1 MNSVKTRSAGARG
14 KGKRAQSKQSTEKS
28 SKKRGAQPRARE
40 QAPKDIRES
49 SKKAPSKLDSGHA
62 KRLLRAMEQELARQI
77 RGLRQPGE
85 PPPFFLS
92 YLLHAKEGLSV
103 WGRYGSVFR
112 SEPQRDTDLYAEV
125 RVGSHRLDN
134 TIDGGITSDPSQ
146 RQSLNWVEGPE
157 DLDPDVLRYALWKL
171 TQHKYDEALQEYY
184 EKKKI
189 LVEQQ
194 LPGGGK
200 SFSTEPVLEHF
211 DTVKPVVFP
220 KARWERFVREAGAL
234 FRAHRTMLDPYVQIR
249 GLNKVRIFAN
259 SEGTRFICQDTYY
272 EMSLQ
277 AWLLGDDGVHLET
290 TRTFYGRDPHALPT
304 LKQVAKAIDEM
315 ARELKDLEGSKPLDP
330 YAGPA
335 LLSGFASGLIFH
347 EAIGHRLE
355 GERMGS
361 RSEGHTFAS
370 KIGQRILPVEVDIV
384 DDPTLTEYA
393 GKALHGSYK
402 VDDEGVRA
410 QPVVLVKDGVLK
422 NFLMSRQLVEGFK
435 QSNGHGRHE
444 RFQDPMARMANLI
457 VNAREPKSW
466 DELKRILCEETLRR
480 GLPYGIIIRGV
491 SAGETRTDQYD
502 FQAFKG
508 IPTAVYTVDPK
519 TGKETRVRDVAF
531 IGTPLAVIQRILGFG
546 DQPDVDNSYC
556 YAESGA
562 VPVATVAPAMLVGEL
577 ELQRA
582 STRRYRPTR
591 LPMPPLRK

>member
-1 MNSVKTRSAGARG
+1 MTTVRS
-14 KGKRAQSKQSTEKS
+14 KSKSTSKSKRAPGRASPESK
-28 SKKRGAQPRARE
+28 R
-40 QAPKDIRES
+40 
-49 SKKAPSKLDSGHA
+49 SKKARAKQGDKQTRAVPVKGPRQLDSTHS
-62 KRLLRAMEQELARQI
+62 KRLLRAMEQELTRQI
-77 RGLRQPGE
+77 GGLKQPGE
-85 PPPFFLS
+85 PSPFFLP

-157 DLDPDVLRYALWKL
+157 DLDPEVLRYALWKL

-194 LPGGGK
+194 LPASSK
-200 SFSTEPVLEHF
+200 SFSSEPVLKHF
-211 DTVKPVVFP
+211 DAVKPVVFP
-220 KARWERFVREAGAL
+220 KARWERFVREASGL
-234 FRAHRTMLDPYVQIR
+234 FRAYRYMLDPYVQIR
-249 GLNKVRIFAN
+249 GLNKLRIFAN

-290 TRTFYGRDPHALPT
+290 TRTFYGRDPNALPT
-304 LKQVAKAIDEM
+304 LKQVAKAVDEM
-315 ARELKDLEGSKPLDP
+315 AHELRDLKSSKPLDP

-355 GERMGS
+355 GERMSS

-370 KIGQRILPVEVDIV
+370 KIGQRILPVEVDII

-393 GKALHGSYK
+393 GKSLHGAYR

-410 QPVVLVKDGVLK
+410 QPAELVKDGVLK
-422 NFLMSRQLVEGFK
+422 NFLMSRQLVDGFK

-457 VNAREPKSW
+457 VSAREPKTW
-466 DELKRILCEETLRR
+466 EELKRMLCEETLKR

-508 IPTAVYTVDPK
+508 VPTAVYTVDPK
-519 TGKETRVRDVAF
+519 TGKETRVRDVSF

-546 DQPDVDNSYC
+546 DKPDVGNSYC

-562 VPVATVAPAMLVGEL
+562 VPVATVAPPMLVGEL

-582 STRRYRPTR
+582 STRRYRPAR
-591 LPMPPLRK
+591 LAMPPMRNK

>member
-1 MNSVKTRSAGARG
+1 MTTGRTKSKKARSKPAA
-14 KGKRAQSKQSTEKS
+14 EKP
-28 SKKRGAQPRARE
+28 SKKRTTTRASKPTTSLRTKGPR
-40 QAPKDIRES
+40 Q
-49 SKKAPSKLDSGHA
+49 LDSTHA
-62 KRLLRAMEQELARQI
+62 KRLLRAMEQEISRQM
-77 RGLRQPGE
+77 RGLRHAGE
-85 PPPFFLS
+85 PSPFFLS

-112 SEPQRDTDLYAEV
+112 SEPARDTDIYAEV

-146 RQSLNWVEGPE
+146 RQSVNWVEGPE
-157 DLDPDVLRYALWKL
+157 DLDPEVLRYALWKL

-189 LVEQQ
+189 LVEQK
-194 LPGGGK
+194 LPSGGK
-200 SFSTEPVLEHF
+200 SFSSEPMLKHF
-211 DTVKPVVFP
+211 EAVKPVVFP
-220 KARWERFVREAGAL
+220 KARWERFVREASGL
-234 FRAHRTMLDPYVQIR
+234 FRSYRYMLDPYVQVR
-249 GLNKVRIFAN
+249 GLNKIRIFAN
-259 SEGTRFICQDTYY
+259 SEGTRFICQDTFY

-277 AWLLGDDGVHLET
+277 AWLLGNDGVHLET
-290 TRTFYGRDPHALPT
+290 TRTFYGRDPNALPT
-304 LKQVAKAIDEM
+304 LKQVARAVDEM
-315 ARELKDLEGSKPLDP
+315 AHELRDLKSSKPLDP

-393 GKALHGSYK
+393 GKPLHGAYR

-410 QPVVLVKDGVLK
+410 QPAELVKEGVLK

-457 VNAREPKSW
+457 VSARDAKTWE
-466 DELKRILCEETLRR
+466 ELKRMLCEETLRR
-480 GLPYGIIIRGV
+480 NLPYGIIIRGV

-508 IPTAVYTVDPK
+508 VPTAVYTVDPK
-519 TGKETRVRDVAF
+519 TGKETRVRDVTF

-546 DQPDVDNSYC
+546 DKPDVDNSYC

-562 VPVATVAPAMLVGEL
+562 VPVATVAPPLLVGEL

-582 STRRYRPTR
+582 STRRYRPAR
-591 LPMPPLRK
+591 LAMPPMRK

>member
-1 MNSVKTRSAGARG
+1 MSTAQRKKKTTQRIPSASSPKARSA
-14 KGKRAQSKQSTEKS
+14 
-28 SKKRGAQPRARE
+28 SKKQRSSA
-40 QAPKDIRES
+40 APKAKKAA
-49 SKKAPSKLDSGHA
+49 KKAPKLPKVGPRQLDLAHS
-62 KRLLRAMEQELARQI
+62 RTLLKAMEQELTRQMA
-77 RGLRQPGE
+77 GLRQPGE
-85 PPPFFLS
+85 PNPFFMS

-125 RVGSHRLDN
+125 RVGSPRLDN
-134 TIDGGITSDPSQ
+134 TIDGGITADPTQ

-157 DLDPDVLRYALWKL
+157 DLDPEVLRYALWKL

-189 LVEQQ
+189 LVEQK
-194 LPGGGK
+194 LPSGSR
-200 SFSTEPVLEHF
+200 SFSSEPVLQHF
-211 DTVKPVVFP
+211 DDVKPVVFP
-220 KARWERFVREAGAL
+220 RARWERLVREIGKL
-234 FRAHRTMLDPYVQIR
+234 FRSYRYMLDPYVQIR
-249 GLNKVRIFAN
+249 GLNKVRIFVN

-277 AWLLGDDGVHLET
+277 AWLLCDDGVHLET
-290 TRTFYGRDPHALPT
+290 TRTFYGRDPEALPSLAKVAEAVDSMAAELRD
-304 LKQVAKAIDEM
+304 LKS
-315 ARELKDLEGSKPLDP
+315 SKPLEP

-370 KIGQRILPVEVDIV
+370 KIGHRILPENVDVV
-384 DDPTLTEYA
+384 DDPTLTHFA
-393 GKALHGSYK
+393 GVPLHGAYHI
-402 VDDEGVRA
+402 DDEGVAAR
-410 QPVVLVKDGVLK
+410 PVQLVKDGVLK
-422 NFLMSRQLVEGFK
+422 NFLMSRQLVEGGK

-457 VNAREPKSW
+457 VNARETKSW
-466 DELKRILCEETLRR
+466 DELKRMLCEETLKR
-480 GLPYGIIIRGV
+480 GLPYGLIIRGV

-508 IPTAVYTVDPK
+508 VPTAVYTVDPK
-519 TGKETRVRDVAF
+519 TGKETRVRDVTF

-546 DQPDVDNSYC
+546 DTHDVDNSYC

-562 VPVATVAPAMLVGEL
+562 VPVATVAPPMLVGEL

-582 STRRYRPTR
+582 TTRRYRAAR
-591 LPMPPLRK
+591 LPMPPMRKG

>member
-1 MNSVKTRSAGARG
+1 MTTGRSNKKSIQRTAQTKPSRTRTPAETKGSAKKLAKPLEQGPRQLDLENSRK
-14 KGKRAQSKQSTEKS
+14 
-28 SKKRGAQPRARE
+28 
-40 QAPKDIRES
+40 
-49 SKKAPSKLDSGHA
+49 
-62 KRLLRAMEQELARQI
+62 LLRAMEQELTRQI
-77 RGLRQPGE
+77 AGLRQSGE
-85 PPPFFLS
+85 PKPFFLS

-146 RQSLNWVEGPE
+146 RQSVNWVEGPE
-157 DLDPDVLRYALWKL
+157 DLDPEVLRYALWKL

-189 LVEQQ
+189 LVEQK
-194 LPGGGK
+194 LPSG
-200 SFSTEPVLEHF
+200 SRCFSSEPVLTHF
-211 DTVKPVVFP
+211 DAVKPVVFP
-220 KARWERFVREAGAL
+220 KARWERFVREAGKL
-234 FRAHRTMLDPYVQIR
+234 FRSYRYMLDPYVQIR
-249 GLNKVRIFAN
+249 GLNKVRIFVN

-277 AWLLGDDGVHLET
+277 GWLLGDDGVHLET
-290 TRTFYGRDPHALPT
+290 TRTFYGRDPEALPS
-304 LKQVAKAIDEM
+304 LSKVAEAIKSM
-315 ARELKDLEGSKPLDP
+315 AEELKDLKSSKPLDP

-370 KIGQRILPVEVDIV
+370 KIGQRILPVNVDIV
-384 DDPTLTEYA
+384 DDPTLTEFG
-393 GKALHGSYK
+393 GKPLHGAYRI
-402 VDDEGVRA
+402 DDEGVAAR
-410 QPVVLVKDGVLK
+410 PVQLVKDGVLH
-422 NFLMSRQLVEGFK
+422 NFLMSRQLVEGGK
-435 QSNGHGRHE
+435 ASNGHGRHE
-444 RFQDPMARMANLI
+444 RFQDPMARMANLV
-457 VNAREPKSW
+457 VNAREGKSW
-466 DELKRILCEETLRR
+466 DELKRMLCEETSKR
-480 GLPYGIIIRGV
+480 GLPYGLIIRGV

-508 IPTAVYTVDPK
+508 VPTAVYTVDPK
-519 TGKETRVRDVAF
+519 TGKETRVRDVTF

-546 DQPDVDNSYC
+546 DTHDVDNSYC

-562 VPVATVAPAMLVGEL
+562 VPVATVAPPMLVGEL

-582 STRRYRPTR
+582 STRRYRPAR
-591 LPMPPLRK
+591 LAMPPMRKG